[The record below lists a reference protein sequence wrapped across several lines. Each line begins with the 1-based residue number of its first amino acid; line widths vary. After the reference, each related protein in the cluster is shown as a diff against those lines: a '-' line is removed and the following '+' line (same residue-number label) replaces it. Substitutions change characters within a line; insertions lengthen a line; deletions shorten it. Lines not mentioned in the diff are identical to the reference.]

1 MAIITLYTDRHVLA
15 LGLEQVIG
23 PTHRLVKAGL
33 ESLGSGVA
41 ALGDV
46 AILDGASGGAIL
58 RLRRENR
65 QIAIVAWERSDA
77 SEPALSALSSGA
89 QGVILDTSGPADVLA
104 CIETVLRGIAWVPP
118 AIAQAAVS
126 TRQCKLTRREG
137 ELLSLVATG
146 LSNKEI
152 AYSLGIA
159 VGTVKVYLC
168 RLFTKLG
175 VSDRYELAL
184 LALRQ
189 ASGRTAAAGVGTQ
202 TVRAAAPEP
211 VSLNSVFVPRRMEDW
226 QSLPLGR

>member
-15 LGLEQVIG
+15 MGLVQVLGRD
-23 PTHRLVKAGL
+23 HRLVTANL
-33 ESLGSGVA
+33 ESLGSGLA
-41 ALGDV
+41 APADM
-46 AILDGASGGAIL
+46 AILDGAGVDAIL

-89 QGVILDTSGPADVLA
+89 QGVILDTSAPGDVMA
-104 CIETVLRGIAWVPP
+104 CVEAVLKGTAWVPP

-189 ASGRTAAAGVGTQ
+189 ASGRTAAGGAGAQ

-211 VSLNSVFVPRRMEDW
+211 VSLNSVFIPRRIEDW
-226 QSLPLGR
+226 QTLPFGR

>member
-1 MAIITLYTDRHVLA
+1 
-15 LGLEQVIG
+15 
-23 PTHRLVKAGL
+23 
-33 ESLGSGVA
+33 
-41 ALGDV
+41 
-46 AILDGASGGAIL
+46 
-58 RLRRENR
+58 
-65 QIAIVAWERSDA
+65 
-77 SEPALSALSSGA
+77 
-89 QGVILDTSGPADVLA
+89 VILDTSGPADVLA
-104 CIETVLRGIAWVPP
+104 CIESVLKGTAWVPP
-118 AIAQAAVS
+118 AIARAAVS

-189 ASGRTAAAGVGTQ
+189 ANGRSGVAGAGAQ
-202 TVRAAAPEP
+202 AVRASGPEP
-211 VSLNSVFVPRRMEDW
+211 ISLNSVFIPRRMEDW
-226 QSLPLGR
+226 QMPLGR

>member
-1 MAIITLYTDRHVLA
+1 MAIITLYTERHVLA
-15 LGLEQVIG
+15 LGLEQVLT
-23 PTHRLVKAGL
+23 PNHRLIKVSL
-33 ESLGSGVA
+33 ELPASGVA
-41 ALGDV
+41 ARGDV
-46 AILDGASGGAIL
+46 AILDGAGVDAIL

-65 QIAIVAWERSDA
+65 QVAIVAWERSDA

-89 QGVILDTSGPADVLA
+89 QGVILDSSSPNDVLA
-104 CIETVLRGIAWVPP
+104 CIDTVLKGTAWVPP

-126 TRQCKLTRREG
+126 TRQCRLTRREG

-189 ASGRTAAAGVGTQ
+189 ANGASAQ
-202 TVRAAAPEP
+202 TIRAAIPEP
-211 VSLNSVFVPRRMEDW
+211 VSLNSVFIPRRMEDW
-226 QSLPLGR
+226 QNLPLGR

>member
-15 LGLEQVIG
+15 LGLEEVLGQN
-23 PTHRLVKAGL
+23 HRLFTAGL
-33 ESLGSGVA
+33 DSLGSGA
-41 ALGDV
+41 ATLGDV
-46 AILDGASGGAIL
+46 AIVDGAGVDAIL
-58 RLRRENR
+58 RLRRADL
-65 QIAIVAWERSDA
+65 QIAIVAWERSEA

-89 QGVILDTSGPADVLA
+89 QGVILDTSSPSDVLA
-104 CIETVLRGIAWVPP
+104 CIEAVLKGTAWVPP

-126 TRQCKLTRREG
+126 SRQCKLTRREG

-189 ASGRTAAAGVGTQ
+189 ASGHTPAASASAQ

-211 VSLNSVFVPRRMEDW
+211 VSLNSVFIPRRMEDW
-226 QSLPLGR
+226 QRLSLGR

>member
-1 MAIITLYTDRHVLA
+1 MAIITLYTDRHILA
-15 LGLEQVIG
+15 LGLEQVLG
-23 PTHRLVKAGL
+23 PNHRFVKAGL
-33 ESLGSGVA
+33 ESLGSGA
-41 ALGDV
+41 AAQGEV
-46 AILDGASGGAIL
+46 AILDGAGVHAIL

-65 QIAIVAWERSDA
+65 QIAIVAWERSEA

-89 QGVILDTSGPADVLA
+89 QGVILDSSSPDDVLM
-104 CIETVLRGIAWVPP
+104 CIDTVLKGTAWVPA

-189 ASGRTAAAGVGTQ
+189 ANGRPTAPGAGTQ

-211 VSLNSVFVPRRMEDW
+211 VSLNSVFIPRRMEDW
-226 QSLPLGR
+226 QNLPLGR